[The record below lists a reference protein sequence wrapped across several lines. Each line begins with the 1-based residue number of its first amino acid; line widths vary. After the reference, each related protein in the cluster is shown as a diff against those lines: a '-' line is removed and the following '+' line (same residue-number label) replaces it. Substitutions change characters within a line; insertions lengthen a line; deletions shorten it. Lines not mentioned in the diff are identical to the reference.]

1 MVPKLYACEELKT
14 HLVLKA
20 REVAPDISAAAQ
32 FELAQEFK
40 TLAEN
45 NRSNLFR
52 HENKRH
58 GTSLAGCKNV
68 EKLRQSLANAA
79 IDEAFLNTGGADG
92 IICRYLLKHLQ
103 NHLGLQPKATHE
115 GLVYS
120 RMQYWRKLFAG
131 ALTNA
136 WDPPIRQL
144 FDGAPLPNVIPP
156 TPAQAAFQP
165 LPVHEVVPELGP
177 DLIDCARLFC
187 LFLFVSK

>member
-1 MVPKLYACEELKT
+1 LEMVPKLYACEELKT

-58 GTSLAGCKNV
+58 GTSLAGCKN
-68 EKLRQSLANAA
+68 A

-92 IICRYLLKHLQ
+92 IICSSL
-103 NHLGLQPKATHE
+103 E
-115 GLVYS
+115 
-120 RMQYWRKLFAG
+120 
-131 ALTNA
+131 
-136 WDPPIRQL
+136 
-144 FDGAPLPNVIPP
+144 APTKPS
-156 TPAQAAFQP
+156 
-165 LPVHEVVPELGP
+165 GP
-177 DLIDCARLFC
+177 
-187 LFLFVSK
+187 STQSNP